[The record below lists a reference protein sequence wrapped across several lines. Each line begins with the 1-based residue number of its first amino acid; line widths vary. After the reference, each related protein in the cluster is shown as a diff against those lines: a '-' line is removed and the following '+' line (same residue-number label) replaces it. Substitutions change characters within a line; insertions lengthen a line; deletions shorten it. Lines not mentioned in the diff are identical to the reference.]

1 MPGDHD
7 QYANPLLLDWVK
19 EWLDAARERN
29 MKSVTAYKNAYES
42 LKACPITFKHPRQ
55 LVQLKGFG
63 DKLSSRLTDRLKEH
77 CEANGLPMPKNPRL
91 SKEERVSLGGAADDD
106 EDSASAPAP
115 APKKARKAKPYVP
128 TFRSGAYALVLALST
143 LDADASLGLTKPNLI
158 ELAQE
163 HCDSSF
169 TAPSDPSKYHTAW
182 SSMKT
187 LIGKDLVK
195 EQGRPSR
202 RYALTDEG
210 WEVARRIRRTTNLD
224 EQVDDAVAGPTA
236 RAESTRP
243 DPVASIFPVD
253 REPSRSVEPTEPPNP
268 NSVYESVVAN
278 GPIVSDDGTLP
289 TFTPIRLAPGSFT
302 VHLALDIREVRALK
316 DRDYMQEEL
325 AKKGVK
331 PIMRSL
337 EIGDAQW
344 IAKCNDPAA
353 LSRHGAEGDE
363 VVLDWIVERKRL
375 DDLVS
380 SVKDG
385 RFHEQK
391 FRLRKS
397 GVKHVIYIVEEIAM
411 DSGHFQRVEEMIQS
425 AIASTQVVNG
435 YFIKKT
441 QKMDDTIRY
450 LARMTFMLKKMYEG
464 KPLLVIPTPV
474 LTAQNYLPLLQH
486 LREKDPTNGYYITYP
501 AFASLASK
509 SDMMTLRDIYL
520 KMLMTTRGITGEKAL
535 EIQKRWKT
543 PHDFVKAFE
552 DCGPGEQGTK
562 RKREMVISGLPNL
575 VGRKKIPKAVSQRLA
590 EVWGDA

>member
-1 MPGDHD
+1 MAGEHE

-19 EWLDAARERN
+19 EWLDTARERG
-29 MKSVTAYKNAYES
+29 MKSVTTYRNAYES

-63 DKLSSRLTDRLKEH
+63 DKLSSRLTDKLKEH
-77 CEANGLPMPKNPRL
+77 CEANGLPMPKNPRS
-91 SKEERVSLGGAADDD
+91 SKEDRASLGAAAEED
-106 EDSASAPAP
+106 EPAP
-115 APKKARKAKPYVP
+115 PPKKARKAKPYVP
-128 TFRSGAYALVLALST
+128 TYRSGPYALILALAT
-143 LDADASLGLTKPNLI
+143 LDEDASLGMTKTKLI

-163 HCDSSF
+163 NCDSSF
-169 TAPSDPSKYHTAW
+169 TAPSDPTKFYTAW
-182 SSMKT
+182 NSMKT
-187 LIGKDLVK
+187 LIDKDLVCEK
-195 EQGRPSR
+195 GRPQR
-202 RYALTDEG
+202 RYSLTDDG
-210 WEVARRIRRTTNLD
+210 WDVARRIKKTTEG
-224 EQVDDAVAGPTA
+224 EQADDIAAGP
-236 RAESTRP
+236 STRTESVRP
-243 DPVASIFPVD
+243 DSVFNQIGREASA
-253 REPSRSVEPTEPPNP
+253 SVEPIEQPKP
-268 NSVYESVVAN
+268 SSQYEGVVSN
-278 GPIVSDDGTLP
+278 GPGVADNAALP
-289 TFTPIRLAPGSFT
+289 KFTPIRLLPGSFT
-302 VHLALDIREVRALK
+302 VHLALDNREVRALK

-325 AKKGVK
+325 TKKGVK
-331 PIMRSL
+331 PLVRAL

-344 IAKCNDPAA
+344 IAKCHDPAA

-375 DDLVS
+375 DDLVG

-397 GVKHVIYIVEEIAM
+397 GVKNVIYIIEEISM
-411 DSGHFQRVEEMIQS
+411 DSSYFQKVEEMIQS
-425 AIASTQVVNG
+425 SIASTQVVNG
-435 YFIKKT
+435 YFLKKT

-450 LARMTFMLKKMYEG
+450 LTRMTFMLKKMYER
-464 KPLLVIPTPV
+464 KPLLVIPTTV

-486 LREKDPTNGYYITYP
+486 LREKEPSTGYYITYP

-535 EIQKRWKT
+535 EIQKKWKT
-543 PHDFVKAFE
+543 PHDLIKAFE
-552 DCGPGEQGTK
+552 ECGSGEQGTK

>member
-1 MPGDHD
+1 MAGEHE

-19 EWLDAARERN
+19 EWLDTARERG
-29 MKSVTAYKNAYES
+29 MKSVTTYRNAYES

-63 DKLSSRLTDRLKEH
+63 DKLSSRLTDKLKEH

-91 SKEERVSLGGAADDD
+91 SKEDRASLGAAAED
-106 EDSASAPAP
+106 EPAP
-115 APKKARKAKPYVP
+115 PPKKARKAKPYVP
-128 TFRSGAYALVLALST
+128 TYRSGPYALILALAT
-143 LDADASLGLTKPNLI
+143 LDEDASLGMTKTKLI

-163 HCDSSF
+163 NCDSSF
-169 TAPSDPSKYHTAW
+169 TAPSDPTKSYTAW
-182 SSMKT
+182 NSMKT
-187 LIGKDLVK
+187 LIDKDLVCEK
-195 EQGRPSR
+195 GRPQR
-202 RYALTDEG
+202 RYSLTDDG
-210 WEVARRIRRTTNLD
+210 WDVARRIKKTTEG
-224 EQVDDAVAGPTA
+224 EQADDIAAGPST
-236 RAESTRP
+236 RTESVRP
-243 DPVASIFPVD
+243 DPVFNQIGREASA
-253 REPSRSVEPTEPPNP
+253 SVEPIEQPKP
-268 NSVYESVVAN
+268 SSQYEGVVSN
-278 GPIVSDDGTLP
+278 GPGVADNASLP
-289 TFTPIRLAPGSFT
+289 KFTPIRLLPGSFT
-302 VHLALDIREVRALK
+302 VHLALDNREVRALK

-325 AKKGVK
+325 TKKGVK
-331 PIMRSL
+331 PLVRAL
-337 EIGDAQW
+337 EIGDVQW
-344 IAKCNDPAA
+344 IAKCHDPAA

-375 DDLVS
+375 DDLVG

-397 GVKHVIYIVEEIAM
+397 GVKNVIYIIEEISM
-411 DSGHFQRVEEMIQS
+411 DSSYFQKVEEMIQS
-425 AIASTQVVNG
+425 SIASTQVVNG
-435 YFIKKT
+435 YFLKKT

-450 LARMTFMLKKMYEG
+450 LTRMTFMLKKMYER
-464 KPLLVIPTPV
+464 KPLLVIPTTV

-486 LREKDPTNGYYITYP
+486 LREKEPSTGYYITYP

-535 EIQKRWKT
+535 EIQKKWKT
-543 PHDFVKAFE
+543 PHDLIKAFE
-552 DCGPGEQGTK
+552 ECGSGEQGTK

>member
-1 MPGDHD
+1 MAGEHE

-19 EWLDAARERN
+19 EWLDTARERG
-29 MKSVTAYKNAYES
+29 MKSVTTYRNAYES

-63 DKLSSRLTDRLKEH
+63 DKLSSRLTDKLKEH

-91 SKEERVSLGGAADDD
+91 SKEDRASLGAAAEED
-106 EDSASAPAP
+106 EPAP
-115 APKKARKAKPYVP
+115 PPKKARKAKPYVP
-128 TFRSGAYALVLALST
+128 TYRSGPYALILALAT
-143 LDADASLGLTKPNLI
+143 LDEDASLGMTKTKLI

-163 HCDSSF
+163 NCDSSF
-169 TAPSDPSKYHTAW
+169 TAPSDPTKFYTAW
-182 SSMKT
+182 NSMKT
-187 LIGKDLVK
+187 LIDKDLVCEK
-195 EQGRPSR
+195 GRPQR
-202 RYALTDEG
+202 RYSLTDDG
-210 WEVARRIRRTTNLD
+210 WDVARRIKKTTEG
-224 EQVDDAVAGPTA
+224 EQADDIAAGPST
-236 RAESTRP
+236 RTESVRP
-243 DPVASIFPVD
+243 DPVFNQIGRQASA
-253 REPSRSVEPTEPPNP
+253 SVEPIEQPKP
-268 NSVYESVVAN
+268 SSQYEGVVSN
-278 GPIVSDDGTLP
+278 GPGVADNASLP
-289 TFTPIRLAPGSFT
+289 KFTPIRLLPGSFT
-302 VHLALDIREVRALK
+302 VHLALDNREVRALK

-325 AKKGVK
+325 TKKGVK
-331 PIMRSL
+331 PLVRAL

-344 IAKCNDPAA
+344 IAKCHDPAA

-375 DDLVS
+375 DDLVG

-397 GVKHVIYIVEEIAM
+397 GVKNVIYIIEEISM
-411 DSGHFQRVEEMIQS
+411 DSSYFQKVEEMIQS
-425 AIASTQVVNG
+425 SIASTQVVNG
-435 YFIKKT
+435 YFLKKT

-450 LARMTFMLKKMYEG
+450 LTRMTFMLKKMYER
-464 KPLLVIPTPV
+464 KPLLVIPTTF

-486 LREKDPTNGYYITYP
+486 LREKEPSTGYYITYP

-535 EIQKRWKT
+535 EIQKKWKT
-543 PHDFVKAFE
+543 PHDLIKAFE
-552 DCGPGEQGTK
+552 ECGSGEQGTK

>member
-1 MPGDHD
+1 MAGEHE

-19 EWLDAARERN
+19 EWLDTARERG
-29 MKSVTAYKNAYES
+29 MKSVTTYRNAYES

-63 DKLSSRLTDRLKEH
+63 DKLSSRLTDKLKEH

-91 SKEERVSLGGAADDD
+91 SKEDRASLGAAAEED
-106 EDSASAPAP
+106 EPAP
-115 APKKARKAKPYVP
+115 PPKKARKAKPYVP
-128 TFRSGAYALVLALST
+128 TYRSGPYALILALAT
-143 LDADASLGLTKPNLI
+143 LDEDASLGMTKTKLI

-163 HCDSSF
+163 NCDSSF
-169 TAPSDPSKYHTAW
+169 TAPSDPTKFYTAW
-182 SSMKT
+182 NSMKT
-187 LIGKDLVK
+187 LIDKDLVCEK
-195 EQGRPSR
+195 GRPQR
-202 RYALTDEG
+202 RYSLTDDG
-210 WEVARRIRRTTNLD
+210 WDVARRIKKTTEG
-224 EQVDDAVAGPTA
+224 EQADDIAAGPST
-236 RAESTRP
+236 RTESVRP
-243 DPVASIFPVD
+243 DPVFNQIGREASA
-253 REPSRSVEPTEPPNP
+253 SVEPIEQPKP
-268 NSVYESVVAN
+268 SSQYEGVVSN
-278 GPIVSDDGTLP
+278 GPGVADNASLP
-289 TFTPIRLAPGSFT
+289 KFTPIRLLPGSFT
-302 VHLALDIREVRALK
+302 VHLALDNREVRALK

-325 AKKGVK
+325 TKKGVK
-331 PIMRSL
+331 PLVRAL

-344 IAKCNDPAA
+344 IAKCHDPAA

-375 DDLVS
+375 DDLVG

-397 GVKHVIYIVEEIAM
+397 GVKNVIYIIEEISM
-411 DSGHFQRVEEMIQS
+411 DSSYFQKVEEMIQS
-425 AIASTQVVNG
+425 SIASTQVVNG
-435 YFIKKT
+435 YFLKKT

-450 LARMTFMLKKMYEG
+450 LTRMTFMLKKMYER
-464 KPLLVIPTPV
+464 KPLLVIPTTV

-486 LREKDPTNGYYITYP
+486 LREKEPSTGYYITYP

-535 EIQKRWKT
+535 EIQKKWKT
-543 PHDFVKAFE
+543 PHDLIKAFE
-552 DCGPGEQGTK
+552 ECGSGEQGTK

>member
-1 MPGDHD
+1 MAGEHE

-19 EWLDAARERN
+19 EWLDTARERG
-29 MKSVTAYKNAYES
+29 MKSVTTYRNAYES

-63 DKLSSRLTDRLKEH
+63 DKLSSRLTDKLKEH

-91 SKEERVSLGGAADDD
+91 SREDRASLGAAAEED
-106 EDSASAPAP
+106 EPAP
-115 APKKARKAKPYVP
+115 PPKKARKAKPYVP
-128 TFRSGAYALVLALST
+128 TYRSGPYALILALAT
-143 LDADASLGLTKPNLI
+143 LDEDASLGMTKTKLI

-163 HCDSSF
+163 NCDSSF
-169 TAPSDPSKYHTAW
+169 TAPSDPTKFYTAW
-182 SSMKT
+182 NSMKT
-187 LIGKDLVK
+187 LIDKDLVCEK
-195 EQGRPSR
+195 GRPQR
-202 RYALTDEG
+202 RYSLTDDG
-210 WEVARRIRRTTNLD
+210 WDVARRIKKTTEG
-224 EQVDDAVAGPTA
+224 EQADDIAAGP
-236 RAESTRP
+236 STRTEPVRP
-243 DPVASIFPVD
+243 DPVFNQIGREASV
-253 REPSRSVEPTEPPNP
+253 SVEPIEQPKP
-268 NSVYESVVAN
+268 SSQYEGVVSN
-278 GPIVSDDGTLP
+278 GPGVADNASLP
-289 TFTPIRLAPGSFT
+289 KFTPIRLLPGSFT
-302 VHLALDIREVRALK
+302 VHLALDNREVRALK

-325 AKKGVK
+325 TKKGVK
-331 PIMRSL
+331 PLVRAL

-344 IAKCNDPAA
+344 IAKCHDPAA

-375 DDLVS
+375 DDLVG

-397 GVKHVIYIVEEIAM
+397 GVKNVIYIIEEISM
-411 DSGHFQRVEEMIQS
+411 DSSYFQKVEEMIQS
-425 AIASTQVVNG
+425 SIASTQVVNG
-435 YFIKKT
+435 YFLKKT

-450 LARMTFMLKKMYEG
+450 LTRMTFMLKKMYER
-464 KPLLVIPTPV
+464 KPLLVIPTTV

-486 LREKDPTNGYYITYP
+486 LREKEPSTGYYITYP

-535 EIQKRWKT
+535 EIQKKWKT
-543 PHDFVKAFE
+543 PHDLIKAFE
-552 DCGPGEQGTK
+552 ECGSGEQGTK

>member
-1 MPGDHD
+1 MAGEHE

-19 EWLDAARERN
+19 EWLDTARERG
-29 MKSVTAYKNAYES
+29 MKSVTTYRNAYES

-63 DKLSSRLTDRLKEH
+63 DKLSSRLTDKLKEH

-91 SKEERVSLGGAADDD
+91 SQEDRASLGAAAEED
-106 EDSASAPAP
+106 EPAP
-115 APKKARKAKPYVP
+115 PPKKARKAKPYVP
-128 TFRSGAYALVLALST
+128 TYRSGPYALILALAT
-143 LDADASLGLTKPNLI
+143 LDEDASLGMTKTKLI

-163 HCDSSF
+163 NCDSSF
-169 TAPSDPSKYHTAW
+169 TAPSDPTKFYTAW
-182 SSMKT
+182 NSMKT
-187 LIGKDLVK
+187 LIDKDLVCEK
-195 EQGRPSR
+195 GRPQR
-202 RYALTDEG
+202 RYSLTDDG
-210 WEVARRIRRTTNLD
+210 WDVARRIKKTTEG
-224 EQVDDAVAGPTA
+224 EQADDIAAGPST
-236 RAESTRP
+236 RTESVRP
-243 DPVASIFPVD
+243 DPVFNQIGREASA
-253 REPSRSVEPTEPPNP
+253 SVEPNEQPKP
-268 NSVYESVVAN
+268 SSQYEGVVSN
-278 GPIVSDDGTLP
+278 GPGVADNASLP
-289 TFTPIRLAPGSFT
+289 KFTPIRLLPGSFT
-302 VHLALDIREVRALK
+302 VHLALDNREVRALK

-325 AKKGVK
+325 TKKGVK
-331 PIMRSL
+331 PLVRAL

-344 IAKCNDPAA
+344 IAKCHDQAA

-375 DDLVS
+375 DDLVG

-397 GVKHVIYIVEEIAM
+397 GVKNVIYIIEEISM
-411 DSGHFQRVEEMIQS
+411 DSSYFQKVEEMIQS
-425 AIASTQVVNG
+425 SIASTQVVNG
-435 YFIKKT
+435 YFLKKT

-450 LARMTFMLKKMYEG
+450 LTRMTFMLKKMYER
-464 KPLLVIPTPV
+464 KPLLVIPTTV

-486 LREKDPTNGYYITYP
+486 LREKEPSTGYYITYP

-535 EIQKRWKT
+535 EIQKKWKT
-543 PHDFVKAFE
+543 PHDLIKAFE
-552 DCGPGEQGTK
+552 ECGSGEQGTK

>member
-1 MPGDHD
+1 MAGEHE

-19 EWLDAARERN
+19 EWLDTARERG
-29 MKSVTAYKNAYES
+29 MKSITTYRNAYES

-63 DKLSSRLTDRLKEH
+63 DKLSSRLTDKLKEH
-77 CEANGLPMPKNPRL
+77 CEANGLPMPKNPRS
-91 SKEERVSLGGAADDD
+91 SKEDRASLGAAAEED
-106 EDSASAPAP
+106 EPAP
-115 APKKARKAKPYVP
+115 PPKKARKAKPYVP
-128 TFRSGAYALVLALST
+128 TYRSGPYALILALAT
-143 LDADASLGLTKPNLI
+143 LDEDASLGMTKTKLI

-163 HCDSSF
+163 NCDSSF
-169 TAPSDPSKYHTAW
+169 TAPSGPTKFYTAW
-182 SSMKT
+182 NSMKT
-187 LIGKDLVK
+187 LIDKDLVCEK
-195 EQGRPSR
+195 GRPQR
-202 RYALTDEG
+202 RYSLTDDG
-210 WEVARRIRRTTNLD
+210 WDVARRIKKTTEG
-224 EQVDDAVAGPTA
+224 EQADDIAAGP
-236 RAESTRP
+236 STRTESVRP
-243 DPVASIFPVD
+243 DSVFNQIGREASA
-253 REPSRSVEPTEPPNP
+253 SVEPIEQPKP
-268 NSVYESVVAN
+268 SSQYEGVVSN
-278 GPIVSDDGTLP
+278 GPGVADNAALP
-289 TFTPIRLAPGSFT
+289 KFTPIRLLPGSFT
-302 VHLALDIREVRALK
+302 VHLALDNREVRALK

-325 AKKGVK
+325 TKKGVK
-331 PIMRSL
+331 PLVRAL

-344 IAKCNDPAA
+344 IAKCHDPAA

-375 DDLVS
+375 DDLVG

-397 GVKHVIYIVEEIAM
+397 GVKNVIYIIEEISM
-411 DSGHFQRVEEMIQS
+411 DSSYFQKVEEMIQS
-425 AIASTQVVNG
+425 SIASTQVVNG
-435 YFIKKT
+435 YFLKKT

-450 LARMTFMLKKMYEG
+450 LTRMTFMLKKMYER
-464 KPLLVIPTPV
+464 KPLLVIPTTV

-486 LREKDPTNGYYITYP
+486 LREKEPSTGYYITYP

-535 EIQKRWKT
+535 EIQKKWKT
-543 PHDFVKAFE
+543 PHDLIKAFE
-552 DCGPGEQGTK
+552 ECGSGEQGTK

>member
-1 MPGDHD
+1 MAGEHE

-19 EWLDAARERN
+19 EWLDTARERG
-29 MKSVTAYKNAYES
+29 MKSVTTYRNAYES

-63 DKLSSRLTDRLKEH
+63 DKLSSRLTDKLKEH

-91 SKEERVSLGGAADDD
+91 SQEDRASLGAAAEED
-106 EDSASAPAP
+106 EPAP
-115 APKKARKAKPYVP
+115 PPKKARKAKPYVP
-128 TFRSGAYALVLALST
+128 TYRSGPYALILALAT
-143 LDADASLGLTKPNLI
+143 LDEDASLGMTKTKLI

-163 HCDSSF
+163 NCDSSF
-169 TAPSDPSKYHTAW
+169 TAPSDPTKFYTAW
-182 SSMKT
+182 NSMKT
-187 LIGKDLVK
+187 LIDKDLVCEK
-195 EQGRPSR
+195 GRPQR
-202 RYALTDEG
+202 RYSLTDDG
-210 WEVARRIRRTTNLD
+210 WDVARRIKKTTEG
-224 EQVDDAVAGPTA
+224 EQADDIAAGPST
-236 RAESTRP
+236 RTESVRP
-243 DPVASIFPVD
+243 DPVFNQIGREASA
-253 REPSRSVEPTEPPNP
+253 SVEPNEQPKP
-268 NSVYESVVAN
+268 SSQYEGVVSN
-278 GPIVSDDGTLP
+278 GPGVADNASLP
-289 TFTPIRLAPGSFT
+289 KFTPIRLLPGSFT
-302 VHLALDIREVRALK
+302 VHLALDNREVRALK

-325 AKKGVK
+325 TKKGVK
-331 PIMRSL
+331 PLVRAL

-344 IAKCNDPAA
+344 IAKCHDQAA

-375 DDLVS
+375 DDLVG

-397 GVKHVIYIVEEIAM
+397 GVKNVIYIIEEISL
-411 DSGHFQRVEEMIQS
+411 DSSYFQKVEEMIQS
-425 AIASTQVVNG
+425 SIASTQVVNG
-435 YFIKKT
+435 YFLKKT

-450 LARMTFMLKKMYEG
+450 LTRMTFMLKKMYER
-464 KPLLVIPTPV
+464 KPLLVIPTTV

-486 LREKDPTNGYYITYP
+486 LREKEPSTGYYITYP

-535 EIQKRWKT
+535 EIQKKWKT
-543 PHDFVKAFE
+543 PHDLIKAFE
-552 DCGPGEQGTK
+552 ECGSGEQGTK

>member
-1 MPGDHD
+1 MAGEHE

-19 EWLDAARERN
+19 EWLDTARERG
-29 MKSVTAYKNAYES
+29 MKSVTTYRNAYES

-63 DKLSSRLTDRLKEH
+63 DKLSSRLTDKLKEH

-91 SKEERVSLGGAADDD
+91 SKEDRASLGAAAEQD
-106 EDSASAPAP
+106 EPAP
-115 APKKARKAKPYVP
+115 PPKKARKAKPYVP
-128 TFRSGAYALVLALST
+128 TYRSGPYALILALAT
-143 LDADASLGLTKPNLI
+143 LDEDASLGMTKTKLI

-163 HCDSSF
+163 NCDSSF
-169 TAPSDPSKYHTAW
+169 TAPSDPTKFYTAW
-182 SSMKT
+182 NSMKT
-187 LIGKDLVK
+187 LIDKDLVCEK
-195 EQGRPSR
+195 GRPQR
-202 RYALTDEG
+202 RYSLTDDG
-210 WEVARRIRRTTNLD
+210 WDVARRIKKTTEG
-224 EQVDDAVAGPTA
+224 EQADDIAAGPST
-236 RAESTRP
+236 RTESVRP
-243 DPVASIFPVD
+243 DPVFNQIGREASA
-253 REPSRSVEPTEPPNP
+253 SVEPIEQPKP
-268 NSVYESVVAN
+268 SSQYEGVVSN
-278 GPIVSDDGTLP
+278 GPGVADNASLP
-289 TFTPIRLAPGSFT
+289 KFTPIRLLPGSFT
-302 VHLALDIREVRALK
+302 VHLALDNREVRALK

-325 AKKGVK
+325 TKKGVK
-331 PIMRSL
+331 PLVRAL

-344 IAKCNDPAA
+344 IAKCHDPAA

-375 DDLVS
+375 DDLVG

-397 GVKHVIYIVEEIAM
+397 GVKNVIYIIEEISM
-411 DSGHFQRVEEMIQS
+411 DSSYFQKVEEMIQS
-425 AIASTQVVNG
+425 SIASTQVANG
-435 YFIKKT
+435 YFLKKT

-450 LARMTFMLKKMYEG
+450 LTRMTFMLKKMYER
-464 KPLLVIPTPV
+464 KPLLVIPTTV

-486 LREKDPTNGYYITYP
+486 LREKEPSTGYYITYP

-535 EIQKRWKT
+535 EIQKKWKT
-543 PHDFVKAFE
+543 PHDLIKAFE
-552 DCGPGEQGTK
+552 ECGSGEQGTK

>member
-1 MPGDHD
+1 MAGEHE

-19 EWLDAARERN
+19 EWLNTARERG
-29 MKSVTAYKNAYES
+29 MKSITTYRNAYES

-63 DKLSSRLTDRLKEH
+63 DKLSSRLTDKLKEH
-77 CEANGLPMPKNPRL
+77 CEANGLPMPKNPRS
-91 SKEERVSLGGAADDD
+91 SKEDRASLGAAAEED
-106 EDSASAPAP
+106 EPAP
-115 APKKARKAKPYVP
+115 PPKKARKAKPYVP
-128 TFRSGAYALVLALST
+128 TYRSGPYALILALAT
-143 LDADASLGLTKPNLI
+143 LDEDASLGMTKTKLI

-163 HCDSSF
+163 NCDSSF
-169 TAPSDPSKYHTAW
+169 TAPSDPTKFYTAW
-182 SSMKT
+182 NSMKT
-187 LIGKDLVK
+187 LIDKDLVCEK
-195 EQGRPSR
+195 GRPQR
-202 RYALTDEG
+202 RYSLTDDG
-210 WEVARRIRRTTNLD
+210 WDVARRIKKTTEG
-224 EQVDDAVAGPTA
+224 EQADDIAAGP
-236 RAESTRP
+236 STRTESVRP
-243 DPVASIFPVD
+243 DSVFNQIGREASA
-253 REPSRSVEPTEPPNP
+253 SVEPIEQPKP
-268 NSVYESVVAN
+268 SSQYEGVVSN
-278 GPIVSDDGTLP
+278 GPGVADNAALP
-289 TFTPIRLAPGSFT
+289 KFTPIRLLPGSFT
-302 VHLALDIREVRALK
+302 VHLALDNREVRALK

-325 AKKGVK
+325 TKKGVK
-331 PIMRSL
+331 PLVRAL

-344 IAKCNDPAA
+344 IAKCHDPAA

-375 DDLVS
+375 DDLVG

-397 GVKHVIYIVEEIAM
+397 GVKNVIYIIEEISM
-411 DSGHFQRVEEMIQS
+411 DSSYFQKVEEMIQS
-425 AIASTQVVNG
+425 SIASTQVVNG
-435 YFIKKT
+435 YFLKKT

-450 LARMTFMLKKMYEG
+450 LTRMTFMLKKMYER
-464 KPLLVIPTPV
+464 KPLLVIPTTV

-486 LREKDPTNGYYITYP
+486 LREKEPSTGYYITYP

-535 EIQKRWKT
+535 EIQKKWKT
-543 PHDFVKAFE
+543 PHDLIKAFE
-552 DCGPGEQGTK
+552 ECGSGEQGTK

>member
-1 MPGDHD
+1 MAGEHE

-19 EWLDAARERN
+19 EWLDTARERG
-29 MKSVTAYKNAYES
+29 MKSVTTYRNAYES

-63 DKLSSRLTDRLKEH
+63 DKLSSRLTDKLKEH

-91 SKEERVSLGGAADDD
+91 SKEDRASLGAAAEED
-106 EDSASAPAP
+106 EPAP
-115 APKKARKAKPYVP
+115 PPKKARKAKPYVP
-128 TFRSGAYALVLALST
+128 TYRSGPYALILALAT
-143 LDADASLGLTKPNLI
+143 LDEDASLGMTKTKLI

-163 HCDSSF
+163 NCDSSF
-169 TAPSDPSKYHTAW
+169 TAPSDPTKFYTAW
-182 SSMKT
+182 NSMKT
-187 LIGKDLVK
+187 LIDKDLVCEK
-195 EQGRPSR
+195 GRPQR
-202 RYALTDEG
+202 RYSLTDDGWDVAKRIKKTTEG
-210 WEVARRIRRTTNLD
+210 
-224 EQVDDAVAGPTA
+224 EQADDIDAGPST
-236 RAESTRP
+236 RTESVRP
-243 DPVASIFPVD
+243 DPVFNQIGREASA
-253 REPSRSVEPTEPPNP
+253 SVEPIEQPKP
-268 NSVYESVVAN
+268 SSQYEGVVSN
-278 GPIVSDDGTLP
+278 GPGVADNASLP
-289 TFTPIRLAPGSFT
+289 KFTPIRLLPGSFT
-302 VHLALDIREVRALK
+302 VHLALDNREVRALK

-325 AKKGVK
+325 SKKGVK
-331 PIMRSL
+331 PLVRAL

-344 IAKCNDPAA
+344 IAKCHDPAA

-375 DDLVS
+375 DDLVG

-397 GVKHVIYIVEEIAM
+397 GVKNVIYIIEEISM
-411 DSGHFQRVEEMIQS
+411 DSSYFQKVEEMIQS
-425 AIASTQVVNG
+425 SVASTQVVNG
-435 YFIKKT
+435 YFLKKT

-450 LARMTFMLKKMYEG
+450 LTRMTFMLKKMYER
-464 KPLLVIPTPV
+464 KPLLVIPTTV

-486 LREKDPTNGYYITYP
+486 LREKEPSAGYYITYL

-543 PHDFVKAFE
+543 PHDLIKAFE
-552 DCGPGEQGTK
+552 ECGSGEQGTK

>member
-1 MPGDHD
+1 MAGEHE

-19 EWLDAARERN
+19 EWLDTARERG
-29 MKSVTAYKNAYES
+29 MKSVTTYRNAYES

-63 DKLSSRLTDRLKEH
+63 DKLSSRLTDKLKEH

-91 SKEERVSLGGAADDD
+91 SKEDRASLGAAAEED
-106 EDSASAPAP
+106 EPAP
-115 APKKARKAKPYVP
+115 PPKKARKAKPYVP
-128 TFRSGAYALVLALST
+128 TYRSGPYALILALAT
-143 LDADASLGLTKPNLI
+143 LDEDASLGMTKTKLI

-163 HCDSSF
+163 NCDSSF
-169 TAPSDPSKYHTAW
+169 TAPSDPTKFYTAW
-182 SSMKT
+182 NSMKT
-187 LIGKDLVK
+187 LIDKDLVCEK
-195 EQGRPSR
+195 GRPQR
-202 RYALTDEG
+202 RYSLTDDG
-210 WEVARRIRRTTNLD
+210 WDVARRIKKTTEG
-224 EQVDDAVAGPTA
+224 EQADDIAAGPST
-236 RAESTRP
+236 RTESVRP
-243 DPVASIFPVD
+243 DPVFNQIGRQASA
-253 REPSRSVEPTEPPNP
+253 SVEPIEQPKP
-268 NSVYESVVAN
+268 SSQYEGVVSN
-278 GPIVSDDGTLP
+278 GPGVADNASLP
-289 TFTPIRLAPGSFT
+289 KFTPIRLLPGSFT
-302 VHLALDIREVRALK
+302 VHLALDNREVRALK

-325 AKKGVK
+325 TKKGVK
-331 PIMRSL
+331 PLVRAL

-344 IAKCNDPAA
+344 IAKCHDPAA

-375 DDLVS
+375 DDLVG

-397 GVKHVIYIVEEIAM
+397 GVKNVIYIIEEISM
-411 DSGHFQRVEEMIQS
+411 DSSYFQKVEEMIQS
-425 AIASTQVVNG
+425 SIASTQVVNG
-435 YFIKKT
+435 YFLKKT

-450 LARMTFMLKKMYEG
+450 LTRMTFMLKKMYER
-464 KPLLVIPTPV
+464 KPLLVIPTTV

-486 LREKDPTNGYYITYP
+486 LREKEPSTGYYITYP

-535 EIQKRWKT
+535 EIQKKWKT
-543 PHDFVKAFE
+543 PHDLIKAFE
-552 DCGPGEQGTK
+552 ECGSGEQGTK

>member
-1 MPGDHD
+1 MAGEHE

-19 EWLDAARERN
+19 EWLDTARERG
-29 MKSVTAYKNAYES
+29 MKSVTTYRNAYES

-63 DKLSSRLTDRLKEH
+63 DKLSSRLTDKLKEH

-91 SKEERVSLGGAADDD
+91 SWDDRASLGAAAEEDD
-106 EDSASAPAP
+106 PAP
-115 APKKARKAKPYVP
+115 PPKKARKAKPYVP
-128 TFRSGAYALVLALST
+128 TYRSGPYALILALAT
-143 LDADASLGLTKPNLI
+143 LDEDASLGMTKAKLI
-158 ELAQE
+158 EKAQE
-163 HCDSSF
+163 NCDSSF
-169 TAPSDPSKYHTAW
+169 TAPSDPTKFYTAW
-182 SSMKT
+182 NSMKT
-187 LIGKDLVK
+187 LIDKDLVCEK
-195 EQGRPSR
+195 GRPQR
-202 RYALTDEG
+202 RYSLTDEG
-210 WEVARRIRRTTNLD
+210 WDVARRIKKTTD
-224 EQVDDAVAGPTA
+224 GEHADDIVAGPSTCT
-236 RAESTRP
+236 ESVRP
-243 DPVASIFPVD
+243 DPVVNQIGREASA
-253 REPSRSVEPTEPPNP
+253 SVEPIEQPKP
-268 NSVYESVVAN
+268 SSQYEGVVAN
-278 GPIVSDDGTLP
+278 GPGVADNASLP
-289 TFTPIRLAPGSFT
+289 KFSPIRLLPGSFT
-302 VHLALDIREVRALK
+302 VHLALDNREVRALK

-325 AKKGVK
+325 TKKGVK
-331 PIMRSL
+331 PLVRAL

-344 IAKCNDPAA
+344 IAKCHDPAA

-375 DDLVS
+375 DDLVG

-397 GVKHVIYIVEEIAM
+397 GVKNVIYIIEEISM
-411 DSGHFQRVEEMIQS
+411 DSSYFQKVEEMIQS
-425 AIASTQVVNG
+425 SIASTQVVNG
-435 YFIKKT
+435 YFVKKT

-450 LARMTFMLKKMYEG
+450 LTRMTFMLKKMYER
-464 KPLLVIPTPV
+464 KPLLVIPTTV

-486 LREKDPTNGYYITYP
+486 LREKDPSTGYYITYP

-535 EIQKRWKT
+535 EIQKKWKT
-543 PHDFVKAFE
+543 PHDLIKAFE
-552 DCGPGEQGTK
+552 ECGSGEQGTK

-590 EVWGDA
+590 EVWGDV

>member
-1 MPGDHD
+1 MAGEHE

-19 EWLDAARERN
+19 EWLDTARERG
-29 MKSVTAYKNAYES
+29 MKSVTTYRNAYES

-63 DKLSSRLTDRLKEH
+63 DKLSSRLTDKLKEH

-91 SKEERVSLGGAADDD
+91 SKEDRASLGAAAED
-106 EDSASAPAP
+106 EPAP
-115 APKKARKAKPYVP
+115 PPKKARKAKPYVP
-128 TFRSGAYALVLALST
+128 TYRSGPYALILALAT
-143 LDADASLGLTKPNLI
+143 LDEDASLGMTKTKLI

-163 HCDSSF
+163 NCDSSF
-169 TAPSDPSKYHTAW
+169 TAPSDPTKSYTAW
-182 SSMKT
+182 NSMKT
-187 LIGKDLVK
+187 LIDKDLVCEK
-195 EQGRPSR
+195 GRPQR
-202 RYALTDEG
+202 RYSLTDDG
-210 WEVARRIRRTTNLD
+210 WDVARRIKKTTEG
-224 EQVDDAVAGPTA
+224 EQADDIAAGPST
-236 RAESTRP
+236 RTESVRP
-243 DPVASIFPVD
+243 DPVFNQIGREASA
-253 REPSRSVEPTEPPNP
+253 SVEPIEQPKP
-268 NSVYESVVAN
+268 SSQYEGVVSN
-278 GPIVSDDGTLP
+278 GPGVADNASLP
-289 TFTPIRLAPGSFT
+289 KFTPIRLLPGSFT
-302 VHLALDIREVRALK
+302 VHLALDNREVRALK

-325 AKKGVK
+325 TKKGVK
-331 PIMRSL
+331 PLVRAL

-344 IAKCNDPAA
+344 IAKCHDPAA

-375 DDLVS
+375 DDLVG

-397 GVKHVIYIVEEIAM
+397 GVKNVIYIIEEISM
-411 DSGHFQRVEEMIQS
+411 DSSYFQKVEEMIQS
-425 AIASTQVVNG
+425 SIASTQVVNG
-435 YFIKKT
+435 YFLKKT

-450 LARMTFMLKKMYEG
+450 LTRMTFMLKKMYER
-464 KPLLVIPTPV
+464 KPLLVIPTTV

-486 LREKDPTNGYYITYP
+486 LREKEPSTGYYITYP

-535 EIQKRWKT
+535 EIQKKWKT
-543 PHDFVKAFE
+543 PHDLIKAFE
-552 DCGPGEQGTK
+552 ECGSGEQGTK

>member
-1 MPGDHD
+1 MAGEHE

-19 EWLDAARERN
+19 EWLDTARERG
-29 MKSVTAYKNAYES
+29 MKSVTTYRNAYES

-63 DKLSSRLTDRLKEH
+63 DKLSSRLTDKLKEH

-91 SKEERVSLGGAADDD
+91 SKEDRASLGAAAEED
-106 EDSASAPAP
+106 EPAP
-115 APKKARKAKPYVP
+115 PPKKARKAKPYVP
-128 TFRSGAYALVLALST
+128 TYRSGPYALILALAT
-143 LDADASLGLTKPNLI
+143 LDEDASLGMTKTKLI

-163 HCDSSF
+163 NCDSSF
-169 TAPSDPSKYHTAW
+169 TAPSDPTKFYTAW
-182 SSMKT
+182 NSMKT
-187 LIGKDLVK
+187 LIDKDLVCEK
-195 EQGRPSR
+195 GRPQR
-202 RYALTDEG
+202 RYSLTDDG
-210 WEVARRIRRTTNLD
+210 WDVARRIKKTTEG
-224 EQVDDAVAGPTA
+224 EQADDIAAGPST
-236 RAESTRP
+236 RTESVRP
-243 DPVASIFPVD
+243 DPVFNQIGRQASA
-253 REPSRSVEPTEPPNP
+253 SVEPIEQPRP
-268 NSVYESVVAN
+268 SSQYEGVVSN
-278 GPIVSDDGTLP
+278 GPGVADNASLP
-289 TFTPIRLAPGSFT
+289 KFTPIRLLPGSFT
-302 VHLALDIREVRALK
+302 VHLALDNREVRALK

-325 AKKGVK
+325 TKKGVK
-331 PIMRSL
+331 PLVRAL

-344 IAKCNDPAA
+344 IAKCHDPAA

-375 DDLVS
+375 DDLVG

-397 GVKHVIYIVEEIAM
+397 GVKNVIYIIEEISM
-411 DSGHFQRVEEMIQS
+411 DSSYFQKVEEMIQS
-425 AIASTQVVNG
+425 SIASTQVVNG
-435 YFIKKT
+435 YFLKKT

-450 LARMTFMLKKMYEG
+450 LTRMTFMLKKMYER
-464 KPLLVIPTPV
+464 KPLLVIPTTV

-486 LREKDPTNGYYITYP
+486 LREKEPSTGYYITYP

-535 EIQKRWKT
+535 EIQKKWKT
-543 PHDFVKAFE
+543 PHDLIKAFE
-552 DCGPGEQGTK
+552 ECGSGEQGTK

>member
-1 MPGDHD
+1 MAGEHE

-19 EWLDAARERN
+19 EWLDTARERG
-29 MKSVTAYKNAYES
+29 MKSVTTYRNAYES

-63 DKLSSRLTDRLKEH
+63 DKLSSRLTDKLKEH

-91 SKEERVSLGGAADDD
+91 SKEDRASLGAAAEED
-106 EDSASAPAP
+106 EPAP
-115 APKKARKAKPYVP
+115 PPKKARKAKPYVP
-128 TFRSGAYALVLALST
+128 TYRSGPYALILALAT
-143 LDADASLGLTKPNLI
+143 LDEDASLGMTKTKLI

-163 HCDSSF
+163 NCDSSF
-169 TAPSDPSKYHTAW
+169 TAPSDPTKFYTAW
-182 SSMKT
+182 NSMKT
-187 LIGKDLVK
+187 LIDKDLVCEK
-195 EQGRPSR
+195 GRPQR
-202 RYALTDEG
+202 RYSLTDDGWDVAKRIKKTTEG
-210 WEVARRIRRTTNLD
+210 
-224 EQVDDAVAGPTA
+224 EQADDIDAGPST
-236 RAESTRP
+236 RTESFRP
-243 DPVASIFPVD
+243 DPVFNQIGREASA
-253 REPSRSVEPTEPPNP
+253 SVEPIEQPKP
-268 NSVYESVVAN
+268 SSQYEGVVSN
-278 GPIVSDDGTLP
+278 GPGVADNASLP
-289 TFTPIRLAPGSFT
+289 KFTPIRLLPGSFT
-302 VHLALDIREVRALK
+302 VHLALDNREVRALK

-325 AKKGVK
+325 SKKGVK
-331 PIMRSL
+331 PLVRAL

-344 IAKCNDPAA
+344 IAKCHDPAA

-375 DDLVS
+375 DDLVG

-397 GVKHVIYIVEEIAM
+397 GVKNVIYIIEEISM
-411 DSGHFQRVEEMIQS
+411 DSSYFQKVEEMIQS
-425 AIASTQVVNG
+425 SIASTQVVNG
-435 YFIKKT
+435 YFLKKT

-450 LARMTFMLKKMYEG
+450 LTRMTFMLKKMYER
-464 KPLLVIPTPV
+464 KPLLVIPTTV

-486 LREKDPTNGYYITYP
+486 LREKEPSAGYYITYP

-543 PHDFVKAFE
+543 PHDLIKAFE
-552 DCGPGEQGTK
+552 ECGSGEQGTK

>member
-1 MPGDHD
+1 MAGEHE

-19 EWLDAARERN
+19 EWLDTARERG
-29 MKSVTAYKNAYES
+29 MKSVTTYRNAYES

-63 DKLSSRLTDRLKEH
+63 DKLSSRLTDKLKEH

-91 SKEERVSLGGAADDD
+91 SKEDRASLGAAAEED
-106 EDSASAPAP
+106 EPAP
-115 APKKARKAKPYVP
+115 PPKKARKAKPYVP
-128 TFRSGAYALVLALST
+128 TYRSGPYALILALAT
-143 LDADASLGLTKPNLI
+143 LDEDASLGMTKTKLI

-163 HCDSSF
+163 NCDSSF
-169 TAPSDPSKYHTAW
+169 TAPSDPTKFYTAW
-182 SSMKT
+182 NSMKT
-187 LIGKDLVK
+187 LIDKDLVCEK
-195 EQGRPSR
+195 GRPQR
-202 RYALTDEG
+202 RYSLTDDG
-210 WEVARRIRRTTNLD
+210 WDVARRIKKTTEG
-224 EQVDDAVAGPTA
+224 EQADDIAAGPST
-236 RAESTRP
+236 RTESVRP
-243 DPVASIFPVD
+243 DPVFNQIGRQASA
-253 REPSRSVEPTEPPNP
+253 SVEPIEQPKP
-268 NSVYESVVAN
+268 SSQYEGVVSN
-278 GPIVSDDGTLP
+278 GPDVADNASLP
-289 TFTPIRLAPGSFT
+289 KFTPIRLLPGSFT
-302 VHLALDIREVRALK
+302 VHLALDNREVRALK

-325 AKKGVK
+325 TKKGVK
-331 PIMRSL
+331 PLVRAL

-344 IAKCNDPAA
+344 IAKCHDPAA

-375 DDLVS
+375 DDLVG

-397 GVKHVIYIVEEIAM
+397 GVKNVIYIIEEISM
-411 DSGHFQRVEEMIQS
+411 DSSYFQKVEEMIQS
-425 AIASTQVVNG
+425 SIASTQVVNG
-435 YFIKKT
+435 YFLKKT

-450 LARMTFMLKKMYEG
+450 LTRMTFMLKKMYER
-464 KPLLVIPTPV
+464 KPLLVIPTTV

-486 LREKDPTNGYYITYP
+486 LREKEPSTGYYITYP

-535 EIQKRWKT
+535 EIQKKWKT
-543 PHDFVKAFE
+543 PHDLIKAFE
-552 DCGPGEQGTK
+552 ECGSGEQGTK